1 MKRIVIMGA
10 TSGIGLHL
18 AEALAATGWMVGI
31 AGRKQLKLEELT
43 TRYPTFIKAEEID
56 VTKDNAPQ
64 KLLSLINK
72 LGGMDVYFHSAGI
85 GYENPMLN
93 SKEEIATV
101 ETNAVGFVRM
111 VDTAFNYFR
120 DRKIRGQIAVISSVA
135 GTKGIGDLA
144 SYSATKKFQQ
154 TYIQALEQ
162 LSHKQKLG
170 LSFTDIRPGW
180 IRTPLL
186 DSSREYPMTMRI
198 TEAVPLVIKAVK
210 NKTRIAVIDWRW
222 AVAVFFWQLIPG
234 CLWVRIP
241 MNVSKKANHSQMI
254 QNIVAETN

>member
-1 MKRIVIMGA
+1 MGA

-186 DSSREYPMTMRI
+186 DDGSRYPLLMTVPYAVSRI
-198 TEAVPLVIKAVK
+198 VRAIGRRRRV
-210 NKTRIAVIDWRW
+210 AVIDWRW
-222 AVAVFFWQLIPG
+222 NLIVGLWRLVPDW
-234 CLWVRIP
+234 LWVRIP
-241 MNVSKKANHSQMI
+241 FSTPPLASRGGQTKGKSS
-254 QNIVAETN
+254 